1 MYSYCLFC
9 NTVKSALVAMA
20 IRQKFGYIAFSPK
33 IVQRKWIKG
42 TCHEEIKDYL
52 PGYVFVYTEEPITR
66 FREMWQMEGLLRFLG
81 RRETQYQLEGDDWRF
96 AQMLYAHDGVI
107 GIMKTYKEGDRVKLA
122 QGAMGDFQGEIIKL
136 DRRKGR
142 ALLRYNFDGNIMNV
156 WVGYEM
162 IEDDEKP
169 QIPME

>member
-9 NTVKSALVAMA
+9 NTVKSALVAEA
-20 IRQKFGYIAFSPK
+20 LRQKFGYVAYSPK

-52 PGYVFVYTEEPITR
+52 PGYVFVFTEEPITR
-66 FREMWQMEGLLRFLG
+66 FREIWQMEGVLRILGQRDDDFQLRGDDLRFA
-81 RRETQYQLEGDDWRF
+81 R
-96 AQMLYAHDGVI
+96 MLHAHGGVI
-107 GIMKTYKEGDRVKLA
+107 GIMKTYQEGDRVMLA
-122 QGAMGDFQGEIIKL
+122 QGAMGDFKGEIIKL

-142 ALLRYNFDGNIMNV
+142 ALLRYNFDGNICNV

-162 IEDDEKP
+162 IKDSEKP
-169 QIPME
+169 VIPEE

>member
-9 NTVKSALVAMA
+9 NTVKSALVATA
-20 IRQKFGYIAFSPK
+20 IRQKFGYIAYSPK

-66 FREMWQMEGLLRFLG
+66 FRELWQMEGLLRFLG
-81 RRETQYQLEGDDWRF
+81 RRESNYQLEGDDRRF
-96 AQMLYAHDGVI
+96 AQMLYAHDGTI
-107 GIMKTYKEGDRVKLA
+107 GIMRTYREGDRVKLA
-122 QGAMGDFQGEIIKL
+122 RDMMGDFEGEIIKL
-136 DRRKGR
+136 DKRKGR
-142 ALLRYNFDGNIMNV
+142 AMLQYNFDGNSYKV

-169 QIPME
+169 EILTE